1 MYATNKTHT
10 HIYIFIYLFIYLF
23 TYICIR
29 FCQFSISFVFVST
42 ENWDSQFSHVL
53 GKDRN
58 RDKQANILEQQP
70 GEQVSKSVEK
80 CCCIKICI

>member
-1 MYATNKTHT
+1 MLSVFNFA
-10 HIYIFIYLFIYLF
+10 
-23 TYICIR
+23 
-29 FCQFSISFVFVST
+29 FVLVST
-42 ENWDSQFSHVL
+42 ENWDAQFSHVL